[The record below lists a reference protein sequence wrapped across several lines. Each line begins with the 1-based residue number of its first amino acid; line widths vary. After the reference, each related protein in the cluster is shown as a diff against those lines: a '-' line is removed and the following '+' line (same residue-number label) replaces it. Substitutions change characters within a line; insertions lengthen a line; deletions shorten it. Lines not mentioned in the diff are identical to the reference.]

1 MSVGTIFYGKLPL
14 STLSLC
20 DNQQNTQ
27 TDLTYTESS
36 GLNISKTTNITGD
49 LVVSGTISSG
59 GTDISGVDL
68 AGVAYLANTQGFTG
82 INTFSDIA
90 YFTSSISNSG
100 TNELNIDNGAV
111 IKGNALIQGDLTVD
125 GNLLADISGVA
136 MLGST
141 NTFSATNT
149 FDNVVITGNISNSSS
164 DVNIDGNLIVS
175 GTITSSDGS
184 GINLTGVAY
193 QAQEN
198 TFTENN
204 TFQMPI
210 YVSNYNNV
218 VVSGSQNSLIA
229 TNGSGPSWNTVV
241 GGNCMADKT
250 GGQFCTA
257 IGNGAGYNDI
267 SGQGNT
273 YLGAVTGS
281 DVSTNQFNY
290 STFIGYNCVPVS
302 TAQDYQMVIG
312 NTNNNVYIPGTL
324 NTNQFNMSNSA
335 GYGVLEYSSPGT
347 LVFSVNP
354 CTAGFITATNG
365 TNICIWQ
372 YWNSSTMTYINL
384 VQYSNL
390 PSYNPTLSVPSQTAN
405 SNNQSNNP
413 NMQIQYYNS
422 SSATNVITCT
432 GSIISVVA

>member
-1 MSVGTIFYGKLPL
+1 MSVSSIQNKYF
-14 STLSLC
+14 TLSSVGLY
-20 DNQQNTQ
+20 NQTQNKTR
-27 TDLTYTESS
+27 TLNLDSDLNINLNINAILNGDLT
-36 GLNISKTTNITGD
+36 
-49 LVVSGTISSG
+49 VSGNIYSSDASG
-59 GTDISGVDL
+59 GGIDLTD
-68 AGVAYLANTQGFTG
+68 VAYLANDQGFTG

-193 QAQEN
+193 QTQEN

-312 NTNNNVYIPGTL
+312 NTNNNVYVPGTL

-422 SSATNVITCT
+422 ASATNVITCT
-432 GSIISVVA
+432 GSIISVVS

>member
-193 QAQEN
+193 Q
-198 TFTENN
+198 
-204 TFQMPI
+204 
-210 YVSNYNNV
+210 
-218 VVSGSQNSLIA
+218 
-229 TNGSGPSWNTVV
+229 
-241 GGNCMADKT
+241 
-250 GGQFCTA
+250 
-257 IGNGAGYNDI
+257 
-267 SGQGNT
+267 
-273 YLGAVTGS
+273 VT
-281 DVSTNQFNY
+281 
-290 STFIGYNCVPVS
+290 
-302 TAQDYQMVIG
+302 
-312 NTNNNVYIPGTL
+312 
-324 NTNQFNMSNSA
+324 
-335 GYGVLEYSSPGT
+335 
-347 LVFSVNP
+347 
-354 CTAGFITATNG
+354 
-365 TNICIWQ
+365 
-372 YWNSSTMTYINL
+372 
-384 VQYSNL
+384 
-390 PSYNPTLSVPSQTAN
+390 
-405 SNNQSNNP
+405 
-413 NMQIQYYNS
+413 
-422 SSATNVITCT
+422 
-432 GSIISVVA
+432 